1 MNFEVRSNFLYFLS
15 KLRICT
21 YVLCYWPKHFISCD
35 KTTNLSHDV
44 WKAWNILRRT
54 GLDISAHPLTQVSV
68 KSVGRVQITDH
79 IEVKNRSV
87 YHVRDNVASEL
98 FMINTCSPGKLKI
111 EVIPFGFRK
120 SLKRKRKK
128 KTRKLLV
135 IQRAQRSTRRTDRGS
150 FQRNGKLAGH
160 GCSMIR
166 IRVWYASGA

>member
-1 MNFEVRSNFLYFLS
+1 MNFEVHSNFLYFLS

-54 GLDISAHPLTQVSV
+54 GLDISARPLAQVSV

-87 YHVRDNVASEL
+87 YHVRHNVASEL
-98 FMINTCSPGKLKI
+98 FMINRVPLVSWKLKWFLSGS
-111 EVIPFGFRK
+111 ESRWREK
-120 SLKRKRKK
+120 ERKK
-128 KTRKLLV
+128 PESCLWFKGLKGVREEQIEEV
-135 IQRAQRSTRRTDRGS
+135 FSEMA
-150 FQRNGKLAGH
+150 NWPA
-160 GCSMIR
+160 M
-166 IRVWYASGA
+166 VAAWSG

>member
-1 MNFEVRSNFLYFLS
+1 MQINDFKWILKCIQIFYISLAYYGFVRMYCATDQNTSFLVI
-15 KLRICT
+15 KLRIYHMT
-21 YVLCYWPKHFISCD
+21 FEKPEIFWGGQGWTI
-35 KTTNLSHDV
+35 
-44 WKAWNILRRT
+44 
-54 GLDISAHPLTQVSV
+54 GLAHSPRQVS
-68 KSVGRVQITDH
+68 KSVGQVQIT
-79 IEVKNRSV
+79 
-87 YHVRDNVASEL
+87 YHVCDNVASEL

>member
-1 MNFEVRSNFLYFLS
+1 MNFEVHSNFLYFLS
-15 KLRICT
+15 ILRICT

-54 GLDISAHPLTQVSV
+54 GLDNRARPLAQASV

-98 FMINTCSPGKLKI
+98 FMINACSPDKLKI
-111 EVIPFGFRK
+111 EVIPCQYVEVYFWGSESRWREK
-120 SLKRKRKK
+120 ERKK
-128 KTRKLLV
+128 PESCLWFKGLKGVREEQIEEV
-135 IQRAQRSTRRTDRGS
+135 FSEMA
-150 FQRNGKLAGH
+150 NWPA
-160 GCSMIR
+160 M
-166 IRVWYASGA
+166 VAAWSG

>member
-68 KSVGRVQITDH
+68 KSVGRVQIT
-79 IEVKNRSV
+79 
-87 YHVRDNVASEL
+87 L
-98 FMINTCSPGKLKI
+98 KLKTARSTTCATTLQANCSWSI
-111 EVIPFGFRK
+111 RVPLVSWK
-120 SLKRKRKK
+120 LKWFLSGSESRWREKERKK
-128 KTRKLLV
+128 PESCLWFKGLKGVREEQIEEV
-135 IQRAQRSTRRTDRGS
+135 FSEMA
-150 FQRNGKLAGH
+150 NWPA
-160 GCSMIR
+160 M
-166 IRVWYASGA
+166 VAAWSG

>member
-54 GLDISAHPLTQVSV
+54 GLDISARPLAQVSV

-87 YHVRDNVASEL
+87 YHVRTTLQAN
-98 FMINTCSPGKLKI
+98 CSWSIRVPLVSWKLKWFLSGS
-111 EVIPFGFRK
+111 ESRWREK
-120 SLKRKRKK
+120 ERKK
-128 KTRKLLV
+128 PESCLWFKGFKGV
-135 IQRAQRSTRRTDRGS
+135 QEEQIEEVFSEMA
-150 FQRNGKLAGH
+150 NWPA
-160 GCSMIR
+160 M
-166 IRVWYASGA
+166 VAAWSG

>member
-1 MNFEVRSNFLYFLS
+1 MDNRA
-15 KLRICT
+15 R
-21 YVLCYWPKHFISCD
+21 
-35 KTTNLSHDV
+35 
-44 WKAWNILRRT
+44 
-54 GLDISAHPLTQVSV
+54 PLAQASV

-87 YHVRDNVASEL
+87 YHVRNNVASEL

-135 IQRAQRSTRRTDRGS
+135 IQGLKGVREEQIEEVFSEMA
-150 FQRNGKLAGH
+150 NWPA
-160 GCSMIR
+160 M
-166 IRVWYASGA
+166 VAA